1 MSHFLTPVLAL
12 IIWTLIMMMVMYK
25 RRIPAMNAISKR
37 TQDFIDDP
45 KLGEK
50 MPAPARWAADNYNHL
65 HESPTIF
72 YALMFTI
79 FLMDKV
85 TPLALYCAWGFVI
98 IRVIHSLVQIT
109 SNNVGVRFSLFLLS
123 VVLLIV
129 MALITAA
136 KLF

>member
-25 RRIPAMNAISKR
+25 RRIPAMAAISKR

-50 MPAPARWAADNYNHL
+50 MPASARWAADNFNHL
-65 HESPTIF
+65 HENPTIF
-72 YALMFTI
+72 YALMFAI

-85 TPLALYCAWGFVI
+85 TPLALYCAWGYVV
-98 IRVIHSLVQIT
+98 IRVIHSVVQIT
-109 SNNVGVRFSLFLLS
+109 SNNVIMRFSLFVLSALLL
-123 VVLLIV
+123 VI
-129 MALITAA
+129 MALSTAT

>member
-12 IIWTLIMMMVMYK
+12 IIWTLVMLLVMYK

-37 TQDFIDDP
+37 TQDFIDNP
-45 KLGEK
+45 KLGEQL
-50 MPAPARWAADNYNHL
+50 PASARWAANNYNHL

-85 TPLALYCAWGFVI
+85 TPLALYCAWAFVV
-98 IRVIHSLVQIT
+98 IRIIHSIVHIT
-109 SNNVGVRFSLFLLS
+109 SNKVIVRFSLFLLS
-123 VVLLIV
+123 MIALII
-129 MALITAA
+129 MALSTAA
-136 KLF
+136 KLI

>member
-1 MSHFLTPVLAL
+1 MSHFLTPALAL
-12 IIWTLIMMMVMYK
+12 IIWTLIMLMVMYK

-109 SNNVGVRFSLFLLS
+109 SNNVMVRFSLFLLS

>member
-12 IIWTLIMMMVMYK
+12 IIWTLVILLVMYK

-37 TQDFIDDP
+37 TQDFIDNP

-50 MPAPARWAADNYNHL
+50 LPASARWAANNYNHL

-85 TPLALYCAWGFVI
+85 TPLALYCAWAFVV
-98 IRVIHSLVQIT
+98 IRIIHSIVHIT
-109 SNNVGVRFSLFLLS
+109 SNKVIVRFSLFLLS
-123 VVLLIV
+123 MI
-129 MALITAA
+129 ALIIIALSTAA
-136 KLF
+136 KLI